1 MAEENTATSSHLDS
15 YMHVYDN
22 GTTARL
28 YVTPW
33 DRNTVAD
40 GYWQTVNTI
49 QPLIN
54 RDIYLADAL
63 DKLAAKYTVYS
74 AGFGVNI
81 TYNEP
86 GDNFFI
92 SVDVDDILHNIPRYN
107 FDGKFFKVSATEGVE
122 GSKDVYMNLKEDGY
136 ISADIDEKGIFC
148 NIDKMLYNT
157 SGYSSVSSVSS
168 NQKAEYRYAYKVSNT
183 TIVTSWNFPD
193 EIHENSSTI
202 YLIG

>member
-86 GDNFFI
+86 DDNYFI
-92 SVDVDDILHNIPRYN
+92 SVDIDDILHNIPRYS
-107 FDGKFFKVSATEGVE
+107 FEKKQFTTTQDPDVDGVTRVG
-122 GSKDVYMNLKEDGY
+122 LKLNPEGY
-136 ISADIDEKGIFC
+136 ITASDNGIYCNVDYMMYSTTSLSSYSAITANVISSFTYD
-148 NIDKMLYNT
+148 Y
-157 SGYSSVSSVSS
+157 SVS
-168 NQKAEYRYAYKVSNT
+168 NDH
-183 TIVTSWNFPD
+183 TITAMGELPPAPGVYNL
-193 EIHENSSTI
+193 

>member
-86 GDNFFI
+86 DDNYFI
-92 SVDVDDILHNIPRYN
+92 SVDIDDILHNIPRYS
-107 FDGKFFKVSATEGVE
+107 FEKKQFTTTQDPDVDGVTRVGLKLNPNGYITAGDDGIYCNVNKMMSSTSSLSSYSAITANVISSFSYDYKINNTTVVATSTLPTSPQEGV
-122 GSKDVYMNLKEDGY
+122 GL
-136 ISADIDEKGIFC
+136 
-148 NIDKMLYNT
+148 
-157 SGYSSVSSVSS
+157 
-168 NQKAEYRYAYKVSNT
+168 
-183 TIVTSWNFPD
+183 
-193 EIHENSSTI
+193 